1 MITNSVS
8 HDSTALPMTLVH
20 TPSVLPNRKS
30 AGRLINGSFVSASS
44 TGCCSSNFMRPLFH
58 FTAHDTVI
66 IAMEHN
72 NHGKLLAIST
82 SKNEVFV
89 MSTRN
94 IPFENVLLTEEEHL
108 KWDPASSVVLIEHLR
123 YPCTYLAWAPW
134 QYGMYLAC
142 VCRGKQVR
150 LYRQAHGNWS
160 LDEVLTVQDC
170 ISVSFS
176 LHFTMA
182 CLSAKGKV
190 TIFSQAT
197 ANEGSFWSPLSTYS
211 QEGGNDTLSRPLNT
225 RSRTIKGYTCLG
237 WDETGTLLV
246 VGDEEGVFR
255 VLNVTASGKCIG
267 DVAYA
272 SESIPGRGR
281 CLRQVSWSPSAGR
294 SFLILA
300 AVFSYQVSLFFFK
313 RPSLSS
319 GVQTSAGNQLILM
332 AKASVSMEEVTQLS
346 WNTNG
351 TRFITAHTD
360 GAVSVWSVNV
370 SYQRNQQF
378 PLSDVV
384 RSGGGTSSNNSGGGG
399 GGSSGVNNKKDSATG
414 NGMPWIDEALTIV
427 TSIRKVSVVHPYHA
441 ARQ

>member
-1 MITNSVS
+1 MNSVS

-20 TPSVLPNRKS
+20 TPSTLPNRNS
-30 AGRLINGSFVSASS
+30 AGTLINGSCVPTSS

-94 IPFENVLLTEEEHL
+94 MPVEEALLTDEEHL
-108 KWDPASSVVLIEHLR
+108 KWDPASSILLIEHLR
-123 YPCTYLAWAPW
+123 YPCTCLAWAPW

-150 LYRQAHGNWS
+150 FYRQAHGHWS
-160 LDEVLTVQDC
+160 LDDVLTVPDC
-170 ISVSFS
+170 ISASFS

-182 CLSAKGKV
+182 CACAKGKV
-190 TIFSQAT
+190 MIFAQVIE
-197 ANEGSFWSPLSTYS
+197 NEGNVWSPVSTYS
-211 QEGGNDTLSRPLNT
+211 QEDKDTSSNPLENRN
-225 RSRTIKGYTCLG
+225 RSIKGYTCCE

-255 VLNVTASGKCIG
+255 VLNVTGNGKNIG
-267 DVAYA
+267 AVAYV
-272 SESIPGRGR
+272 SEPFSGRGR
-281 CLRQVSWSPSAGR
+281 CLRQVSWSPGAGR
-294 SFLILA
+294 SFLVLA

-313 RPSLSS
+313 RPPLGG
-319 GVQTSAGNQLILM
+319 GVQTSAGDQLILM
-332 AKASVSMEEVTQLS
+332 AKATVSMEEVTQLS

-370 SYQRNQQF
+370 SYQRNQQV
-378 PLSDVV
+378 PLTDVV
-384 RSGGGTSSNNSGGGG
+384 RGGGG
-399 GGSSGVNNKKDSATG
+399 GGGGVSSGANKKNG
-414 NGMPWIDEALTIV
+414 NTTNSGMPWLEEALTLV
-427 TSIRKVSVVHPYHA
+427 TSIRKVSVVHPYHG